1 MQQQPP
7 ADKVDGHTA
16 EGEHQLSEQYQ
27 PDEAYVLVLDAH
39 VDDGLREE
47 RQDELQQTA
56 HDKPKYYLSEIAL
69 VLLHIA
75 EEKTERPWILILFT
89 LTVFLVGIETG
100 RGLQKHCYAF
110 FLTIR
115 PCVDPVAF
123 ELLKIVLYKTF
134 AGVSDIELP
143 ALFDFIEYHKMIL
156 IPMEYTR

>member
-47 RQDELQQTA
+47 RQDELLQTA

-89 LTVFLVGIETG
+89 LTVFLVGKKLGVGSRNIAMPFSSPLD
-100 RGLQKHCYAF
+100 RIA
-110 FLTIR
+110 
-115 PCVDPVAF
+115 DPRTL

-134 AGVSDIELP
+134 TRVGNIELP
-143 ALFDFIEYHKMIL
+143 VPF
-156 IPMEYTR
+156 